1 MSGSRNNTHY
11 GAGYSMEP
19 TTAPDTV
26 TMQIVPNS
34 TQELNVPSNPEG
46 VFAANPGSIAHG
58 RNGTLWLK
66 VTGTGNTGWQQIS
79 TGSAVPI
86 QFTSNS
92 GVAVPAANNLNVL
105 GNNTQGINITGASDT
120 LTVAGINA
128 SASQKGVASFD
139 STNFTA
145 TSGAITSNPITITA
159 GTGLSG
165 GGSVNL
171 GGSVTLNA
179 GPTVATTYVCNT
191 GSATPALNVLNVLGD
206 TAQGVSTSGASSTAT
221 VTVAN
226 ATTSSK
232 GVSSYNSTNFTVT
245 AGNVTSNAIT
255 INTGTGLSGGGT
267 VNLGGSITLSATTA
281 PTNMVEQYL
290 NLGIT
295 YSAGTFSITQ
305 ADGSAL
311 SAGSPG
317 YVRIPSG
324 TAGQSLVYTITANQ
338 SFNDSTAGTNIGNN
352 LFGLTTGIAYA
363 QDIPFFIYAVAN
375 DAQNAVNFAISR
387 VPHRTRAPASTN
399 YAQQG
404 STLASTQGSFFG
416 MGTFLTTD
424 YDQNPCVCIGAFR
437 MRYTGSN
444 WTVQTLTNGNLGTSA
459 GAIIQADGIG
469 QFHDGSKF
477 QVPTG
482 QFGNAS
488 GKYFRNNGGTAPGF
502 ANAGL
507 DYQIM
512 RNGYIRANLN
522 SDTTTS
528 GSGSQELLFSL
539 FYVSCH
545 TGSIGTCSGGSGTG
559 TFSAS
564 CLLRNS
570 NFSTVVFPSFGFFLQ
585 NSSLSGNNFSLQ
597 LLYQAD
603 PN

>member
-46 VFAANPGSIAHG
+46 LFAANPGSLAHG

-66 VTGTGNTGWQQIS
+66 VTGTGTTGWQQV
-79 TGSAVPI
+79 TNGTTVPL

-92 GVAVPAANNLNVL
+92 GIATPAANNLNVL
-105 GNNTQGINITGASDT
+105 GNNTQGINITGAADT
-120 LTVAGINA
+120 LTIAGINA
-128 SASQKGVASFD
+128 SATQKGVASFNA
-139 STNFTA
+139 TNFTA
-145 TSGAITSNPITITA
+145 TSGAITSNPITVTA
-159 GTGLSG
+159 GTGLTG

-179 GPTVATTYVCNT
+179 APSVPTTFNGNT
-191 GSATPALNVLNVLGD
+191 GSATPALNILNVVGD
-206 TAQGVSTSGASSTAT
+206 TAQGVSTNAT
-221 VTVAN
+221 SNTVTTTVAN
-226 ATTSSK
+226 ATSSSK
-232 GVSSYNSTNFTVT
+232 GVASFNSTNFTVT
-245 AGNVTSNAIT
+245 SGAVASNAIT
-255 INTGTGLSGGGT
+255 INTGSGLSGGGT
-267 VNLGGSITLSATTA
+267 VNLGGSITLSASAT
-281 PTNMVEQYL
+281 PTNMVEQVL

-295 YSAGTFSITQ
+295 YSAGTFSITA
-305 ADGSAL
+305 ADGTAL
-311 SAGSPG
+311 SVSNPG
-317 YVRIPSG
+317 YVRIPSA

-387 VPHRTRAPASTN
+387 IPHRTRAPASTR

-416 MGTFLTTD
+416 MGAFVTTD

-444 WTVQTLTNGNLGTSA
+444 WTVQTLSNGNLGAVTA
-459 GAIIQADGIG
+459 EIIQADGIM

-482 QFGNAS
+482 QFGNAA
-488 GKYFRNNGGTAPGF
+488 GKYFRNNGGTAPTFTNG
-502 ANAGL
+502 GL

-512 RNGYIRANLN
+512 RNGYIRTNLN
-522 SDTTTS
+522 SDTAS
-528 GSGSQELLFSL
+528 GGSGSQNLTFSL
-539 FYVSCH
+539 FYNSAH
-545 TGSIGTCSGGSGTG
+545 TGSIGTVCGGSGTG
-559 TFSAS
+559 TFSNSA
-564 CLLRNS
+564 LLTGA
-570 NFSTVVFPSFGFFLQ
+570 NFSTVIFPTFGGYLS
-585 NSSLSGNNFSLQ
+585 NISLNGAFFSLQ
-597 LLYQAD
+597 LLYMAD

>member
-128 SASQKGVASFD
+128 SATQKGVASFD
-139 STNFTA
+139 ALNFTA
-145 TSGAITSNPITITA
+145 TSGAITSNPITVTA
-159 GTGLSG
+159 GTGLTG

-179 GPTVATTYVCNT
+179 APSVPTTFNGNT
-191 GSATPALNVLNVLGD
+191 GSATPASNILNVVGD
-206 TAQGVSTSGASSTAT
+206 TAQGVSTNAT
-221 VTVAN
+221 SNTVTTTVAN
-226 ATTSSK
+226 ATSSSK
-232 GVSSYNSTNFTVT
+232 GVASFNSTNFTVT
-245 AGNVTSNAIT
+245 SGAVTSNAIT
-255 INTGTGLSGGGT
+255 INTGSGLSGGGT
-267 VNLGGSITLSATTA
+267 VNLGGSITLSASAT
-281 PTNMVEQYL
+281 PTNMVEQVL

-295 YSAGTFSITQ
+295 YSAGTFSITA
-305 ADGSAL
+305 ADGTAL
-311 SAGSPG
+311 SVSNPG

-387 VPHRTRAPASTN
+387 IPHRTRAPASTR

-416 MGTFLTTD
+416 MGAFVTTD

-444 WTVQTLTNGNLGTSA
+444 WTVQTLTNGNLGSTA
-459 GAIIQADGIG
+459 AEIIQADGIM

-482 QFGNAS
+482 QFGNAT
-488 GKYFRNNGGTAPGF
+488 GKYFRDNGGTAPVF
-502 ANAGL
+502 ANSGL

-512 RNGYIRANLN
+512 RNGYIRANLS

-528 GSGSQELLFSL
+528 GSGSQDLTFSL
-539 FYVSCH
+539 FYLAAHSG
-545 TGSIGTCSGGSGTG
+545 TIGTATGGSG
-559 TFSAS
+559 AS
-564 CLLRNS
+564 TYTAVCLIR
-570 NFSTVVFPSFGFFLQ
+570 FATVVFPTFGFFLQ
-585 NSSLSGNNFSLQ
+585 NSSLSGNNFCLQ